1 MADTAARM
9 LTLLGLLQSRP
20 EWTGPELARRLGV
33 GERTVR
39 NDIARLRG
47 LDYPVH
53 AVRGAAGHYRLGA
66 GARLPPLQLDDAEAV
81 AVAIALRTAGDGGG
95 PLGESSGRAL
105 AKLDQ
110 VLPDRLRRRVA
121 AIHDS
126 TAAGPRN
133 TDTADPDPEVDP
145 AALTA
150 LASAIRDHEL
160 VRLDLPGQQWPATV
174 EPYRLVAW
182 QGRWYLVGRAEAAWR
197 TWRVDLVGLRP
208 PTGRRF
214 APDPLPG
221 GDYPALVLREVAS
234 TGWKVHVRITVEAP
248 AATVLARINPAV
260 GMVEEIDD
268 RRCVLVTGAD
278 SIGTVAVYIGLLDLD
293 FHVTEPPE
301 LVDRLRVLAARY
313 ARAAGPVPPPD
324 GGAGPEL
331 RTPCPD
337 HR

>member
-9 LTLLGLLQSRP
+9 LTLLGLLQARP
-20 EWTGPELARRLGV
+20 EWTGRELAQRLGV

-53 AVRGAAGHYRLGA
+53 AVRGAAGHYRLGS

-81 AVAIALRTAGDGGG
+81 AVAIGLRTVGESGGL
-95 PLGESSGRAL
+95 LGESGGRAL

-121 AIHDS
+121 AIHES

-145 AALTA
+145 VALTA

-160 VRLDLPGQQWPATV
+160 VRLEVPGEQWPITV

-182 QGRWYLVGRAEAAWR
+182 QGRWYLVGRLDASWR
-197 TWRVDLVGLRP
+197 TWRVDLVGLRA

-214 APDPLPG
+214 VPDPLPG

-260 GMVEEIDD
+260 GMVEELDGG
-268 RRCVLVTGAD
+268 RCVLVTGAD
-278 SIGTVAVYIGLLDLD
+278 SIETVAVYIGLLDLD
-293 FHVTEPPE
+293 FRVTEPPE

-313 ARAAGPVPPPD
+313 TRATGPVPPPD
-324 GGAGPEL
+324 GGTGPEL
-331 RTPCPD
+331 TTPCPD
-337 HR
+337 RR